1 MKQLDRWIIRYVT
14 TALIPVIVLLAW
26 GSISDPDKLSMSQG
40 ATRLFWDTLGW
51 VFMIWI
57 VAMLYLIL
65 KMVFR
70 RGFRETVLSKIAH
83 IKARDEREELIS
95 GEAAKFS
102 ILSTMAIMFL
112 ILFFSLFTL
121 TVGKYP
127 EGTRGYDKHG
137 FISVGMNFY
146 PFSKDAPVKE
156 TRKDGQEIFNYNGLP
171 LSSSLIMIIMILW
184 QLGSYQIIAMRMGRE
199 N

>member
-1 MKQLDRWIIRYVT
+1 MKQLDKLIFRYVT
-14 TALIPVIVLLAW
+14 IALIPVIVLLVW
-26 GSISDPDKLSMSQG
+26 GSVSDPDKLSMSLG
-40 ATRLFWDTLGW
+40 ATRFFWDTLGW

-57 VAMLYLIL
+57 VAMLYLVL

-70 RGFRETVLSKIAH
+70 RGFRETVLSRVAL

-102 ILSTMAIMFL
+102 FLSTMAIMVL
-112 ILFFSLFTL
+112 ILFFSLFTI
-121 TVGKYP
+121 TVGKNA
-127 EGTRGYDKHG
+127 EGTRGDDKHG

-146 PFSKDAPVKE
+146 PFLKGAPVKE
-156 TRKDGQEIFNYNGLP
+156 TRNDGQEIFNYSGFP
-171 LSSSLIMIIMILW
+171 LSSSFVMIFMILW
-184 QLGSYQIIAMRMGRE
+184 QLGSYQIFAIRMNRE